1 MQFDKAYEFL
11 MEKLEK
17 ELPANLFYHNARHTK
32 NVVQV
37 AGELGELQHIDDE
50 QLVLLKTAALFH
62 DAGFLESYK
71 EHEEVSCLLAKRYL
85 PGFEYTEGSIEDI
98 CELIMS
104 TKIPQRPG
112 SLLSNLLC
120 DADLSYLGTAQY
132 STTAEFLYAE
142 LIANGDHI
150 NKETWHKRQIEFLQS
165 HAYFSEP
172 AKSIY
177 ATVKAENLQQ
187 LKTTASEPSNFR
199 ISKTLN
205 TLQDGFLILLGVV
218 TAGFA
223 LKGFLVPNNF
233 FDGGVTGISLLMHE
247 LYHFNLAYTILAVN
261 LPLIIISYF
270 GVSKSFAIKT
280 LIAVVLLGVCLL
292 YLPYPIIT
300 SDKLL
305 ISIFGGFFLGV
316 GIGLTIRAGCALDG
330 VEVLALYTL
339 KRSSFTITE
348 IILGIN
354 VIIFVIAAFKFGLET
369 SLYSIL
375 TYFTASRTID
385 FVIEGIEAY
394 TGVTIISSKSEMIK
408 YRLVNELGRG
418 ITVYKGERGFLPG
431 RFEISSDVDI
441 IFTVIT
447 RLELRRLKNLVYD
460 SDPKAF
466 VFANTIKDAS
476 GGIIKRR
483 RREH

>member
-1 MQFDKAYEFL
+1 MNFDEAYAFL
-11 MEKLEK
+11 IPKLEQ
-17 ELPANLFYHNARHTK
+17 ELPSYLTYHNAQHTK
-32 NVVQV
+32 YVVQ
-37 AGELGELQHIDDE
+37 AAQRLSRSANLSNHDLQ
-50 QLVLLKTAALFH
+50 LLNAAALFH
-62 DAGFLESYK
+62 DAGFLETYK
-71 EHEEVSCLLAKRYL
+71 NHEEASCVIATRYL
-85 PGFEYTEGSIEDI
+85 PQFGYAGDDIEKI
-98 CELIMS
+98 CEMIMA
-104 TKIPQRPG
+104 TKLPQSPATTLA
-112 SLLSNLLC
+112 SFLC
-120 DADLSYLGTAQY
+120 DADLAYLGTELY
-132 STTAEFLYAE
+132 FKTAELLYIEFIEAG
-142 LIANGDHI
+142 IVK
-150 NKETWHKRQIEFLQS
+150 NKEEWLAMQVNFLETHHYFTDAAKES
-165 HAYFSEP
+165 HAV
-172 AKSIY
+172 K
-177 ATVKAENLQQ
+177 KAENLRM
-187 LKTTASEPSNFR
+187 LKSGKHHAQITPNKKLGGLEDF
-199 ISKTLN
+199 I
-205 TLQDGFLILLGVV
+205 LILIGVI

-233 FDGGVTGISLLMHE
+233 FDGGITGISLLMHE
-247 LYHFNLAYTILAVN
+247 LYHFNLAYTIILLN

-280 LIAVVLLGVCLL
+280 FIVVLLLGVCLL
-292 YLPYPIIT
+292 FMPYPIIT

-394 TGVTIISSKSEMIK
+394 TGVTIISSESEKIK

-418 ITVYKGERGFLPG
+418 ITVYKGERGYLPG
-431 RFEISSDVDI
+431 NFEVKNDVDI

-447 RLELRRLKNLVYD
+447 RLELRKLKNVVYD

-476 GGIIKRR
+476 GGIVKRR
-483 RREH
+483 RRGGH